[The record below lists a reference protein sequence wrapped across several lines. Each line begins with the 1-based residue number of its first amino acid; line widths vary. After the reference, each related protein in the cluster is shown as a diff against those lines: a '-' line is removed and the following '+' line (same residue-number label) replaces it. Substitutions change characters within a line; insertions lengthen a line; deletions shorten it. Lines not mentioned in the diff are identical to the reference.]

1 MLPINKN
8 KTIID
13 SNNSVVK
20 LTELIRYRE
29 LFYIFSWRD
38 ITVRYKQTIIGV
50 VWALLKPILTMIIFT
65 IVFSKIA
72 NIKNYSNFSYPLV
85 VFAGLLPWNFFSN
98 AFSSG
103 SDSLISNANLLTK
116 VYFPRIIL
124 PISAVLTN
132 IIDLLISFF
141 VLFFLYLYF
150 GNYPSIKIFALPF
163 FIFLL
168 LVFTLSLSI
177 FFSALNVKYRD
188 FKHVIPFVLQLGI
201 YISPIGFESFIIPS
215 ELRFIYYLNPL
226 VAIIDGF
233 RWCLLDLNYPSPFN
247 YYFLESC
254 SVILILLFLSLKY
267 FNKVE
272 NKLSDII

>member
-8 KTIID
+8 TTIID
-13 SNNSVVK
+13 SSNSVVN

-72 NIKNYSNFSYPLV
+72 NIKSNSNFSYPLV

-124 PISAVLTN
+124 PVSSVLTN
-132 IIDLLISFF
+132 IIDLLISFI

-168 LVFTLSLSI
+168 FVFTLSLSL

-188 FKHVIPFVLQLGI
+188 VKHVIPFVLQLGI
-201 YISPIGFESFIIPS
+201 YISPIGFESFIIPI